1 MFKAFMQINFPGKLH
16 PTSDVTNIILGLS
29 CTEQIW
35 LSTCFEKDTLSSTLK
50 NLSDTF
56 HKLFLF
62 ITSK

>member
-1 MFKAFMQINFPGKLH
+1 MFKTFMQINFPGKLH
-16 PTSDVTNIILGLS
+16 PTSDVTNIILDLS

-35 LSTCFEKDTLSSTLK
+35 LSTCIEKDTLSSTLK

-56 HKLFLF
+56 HILFLF